1 MNNISKLDF
10 TGQHLY
16 IGMDVHKKSWS
27 VCIMTDHFEHKTFT
41 QPPDVGVLVSYL
53 KRNFPGATYR
63 AVYEAGFSGFWTHDR
78 LREYGVDCI
87 IANPADVPTK
97 DKERAGKTDAI
108 DCRKLAR
115 CLRSGELE
123 GIYVPSRTAVE
134 DRSLL
139 RTRRSMVKKQTRCK
153 NQITSLLAFYGIHI
167 PEDLARSRWSRKF
180 INWIDEIRMER
191 ASGNYS
197 LKVYLDELS
206 HIRRILADLNRNIL
220 TLSKTADYQANALL
234 LRTVPGISTLTA
246 MTFLTELNSINRFS
260 SLDRL
265 ASYVGL
271 IPNTNSSGEKDN
283 TTGITN
289 RRNPALRGILIE
301 SSWVAV
307 RKDPALMMAFN
318 RLSNHMTKTKAIVHI
333 ARKLLNRV
341 RYVLKNQKEYVPAVV
356 Q

>member
-1 MNNISKLDF
+1 MNNLSKLDF

-27 VCIMTDHFEHKTFT
+27 ICILTDHFEHKIFT
-41 QPPDVGVLVSYL
+41 QPPDAGVLVSYL
-53 KRNFPGATYR
+53 KRNFPRATYH

-78 LREYGVDCI
+78 LREQGVDCMV
-87 IANPADVPTK
+87 ANPADVPTK
-97 DKERAGKTDAI
+97 DKERAGKTDRV

-115 CLRSGELE
+115 SLRSGELE

-167 PEDLARSRWSRKF
+167 PEDLAQSRWSKRF
-180 INWIDEIRMER
+180 INWIDDIRMER

-197 LKVYLDELS
+197 LKAYLEELN
-206 HIRRILADLNRNIL
+206 HIRPILADLNRHIL
-220 TLSKTADYQANALL
+220 ALSRTDEYRTNVMLL
-234 LRTVPGISTLTA
+234 KTVPGISTLTA
-246 MTFLTELNSINRFS
+246 MTFLTELNDIKRFS

-271 IPNTNSSGEKDN
+271 VPNTNSSGEKN
-283 TTGITN
+283 ITTGITN
-289 RRNPALRGILIE
+289 RRNASLRGILIE

-307 RKDPALMMAFN
+307 RKDPALMQAFD
-318 RLSNHMTKTKAIVHI
+318 RLCDHMTKTNAIVHI
-333 ARKLLNRV
+333 ARKLLNRI
-341 RYVLKNQKEYVPAVV
+341 RYVLKNQKEYIPGVV

>member
-16 IGMDVHKKSWS
+16 VGMDVHKKSWS
-27 VCIMTDHFEHKTFT
+27 VCILTEQFEHKTFS
-41 QPPDVGVLVSYL
+41 QPPDTDVLVNYL
-53 KRNFPGATYR
+53 TRNFPGATYH
-63 AVYEAGFSGFWTHDR
+63 AVYEAGFSGFWTHDQ
-78 LREYGVDCI
+78 LREQGVDCI
-87 IANPADVPTK
+87 VANPADIPTK
-97 DKERAGKTDAI
+97 DKERAGKTDQI

-115 CLRSGELE
+115 SLRSGELE
-123 GIYVPSRTAVE
+123 GIHVPSRSAIE

-167 PEDLARSRWSRKF
+167 PEDLARSRWSKRF
-180 INWIDEIRMER
+180 INWIEDIRMER
-191 ASGNYS
+191 ASGNYA
-197 LKVYLDELS
+197 LKAYLDELI

-220 TLSKTADYQANALL
+220 VLSRTDEYRANVVLL
-234 LRTVPGISTLTA
+234 KTVPGISTLTA
-246 MTFLTELNSINRFS
+246 MTFLTELNDINRFS

-271 IPNTNSSGEKDN
+271 IPNTRSSGEKN
-283 TTGITN
+283 TTTGITS
-289 RRNPALRGILIE
+289 RRNASLRGILIE

-307 RKDPALMMAFN
+307 RKDPTLIMAFDK
-318 RLSNHMTKTKAIVHI
+318 LCLHMTKTNAIVHI
-333 ARKLLNRV
+333 ARKLLNRI
-341 RYVLKNQKEYVPAVV
+341 RYVLKNQKEYVTAVV

>member
-27 VCIMTDHFEHKTFT
+27 ICILTDKFEHKTFT
-41 QPPDVGVLVSYL
+41 QPPDVGILVDYL
-53 KRNFPGATYR
+53 KRNFPGATYH

-78 LREYGVDCI
+78 LSELGVDCI
-87 IANPADVPTK
+87 VTNPADVPTK
-97 DKERAGKTDAI
+97 DKERAGKTDRV
-108 DCRKLAR
+108 DCRKLAH
-115 CLRSGELE
+115 CLRSNQLD

-153 NQITSLLAFYGIHI
+153 NQIKSLLAFYGIHI
-167 PEDLARSRWSRKF
+167 PEELAESRWSRKF

-197 LKVYLDELS
+197 LKAYLDELN
-206 HIRRILADLNRNIL
+206 HIRRILAELNRNIL
-220 TLSKTADYQANALL
+220 ALSRTDDYRVNVLL

-246 MTFLTELNSINRFS
+246 MTLLTELNSMSRFS
-260 SLDRL
+260 SLDKL

-271 IPNTNSSGEKDN
+271 IPNTNSSGEKN
-283 TTGITN
+283 TITGITN
-289 RRNPALRGILIE
+289 RRNPSLRGILIE
-301 SSWVAV
+301 SAWVAA
-307 RKDPALMMAFN
+307 RKDPTLIMAFDK
-318 RLSNHMTKTKAIVHI
+318 LSKHMTNTKAIVHI
-333 ARKLLNRV
+333 ARKLLNRI
-341 RYVLKNQKEYVPAVV
+341 RYVLKNQHEYVLAVV

>member
-16 IGMDVHKKSWS
+16 VGMDVHKKSWS
-27 VCIMTDHFEHKTFT
+27 VCILTEQFEHKTFS
-41 QPPDVGVLVSYL
+41 QPPDTDVLVNYL
-53 KRNFPGATYR
+53 TRNFPGATYH
-63 AVYEAGFSGFWTHDR
+63 AVYEAGFSGFWTHDQ
-78 LREYGVDCI
+78 LREQGVDCI
-87 IANPADVPTK
+87 VANPADIPTK
-97 DKERAGKTDAI
+97 DKERAGKTDQI

-115 CLRSGELE
+115 SLRSGELE
-123 GIYVPSRTAVE
+123 GIHVPSRSAIE

-167 PEDLARSRWSRKF
+167 PEDLARSRWSKRF
-180 INWIDEIRMER
+180 INWIEDIRMER
-191 ASGNYS
+191 ASGNYA
-197 LKVYLDELS
+197 LKAYLDELI

-220 TLSKTADYQANALL
+220 VLSRTDEYRANVVLL
-234 LRTVPGISTLTA
+234 KTVPGISTLTA
-246 MTFLTELNSINRFS
+246 MTFLTELNDINRFS

-271 IPNTNSSGEKDN
+271 IPNTRSSGEKN
-283 TTGITN
+283 TTTGITS
-289 RRNPALRGILIE
+289 RRNASLRGILIE

-307 RKDPALMMAFN
+307 RKDPALIMAFDK
-318 RLSNHMTKTKAIVHI
+318 LCLHMTKTNAIVHI
-333 ARKLLNRV
+333 ARKLLNRI
-341 RYVLKNQKEYVPAVV
+341 RYVLKNQKEYVTAVV